1 MLASRKLCM
10 GIEKPCLVKLLV
22 SVLRDFF
29 KNVWPEKS
37 EKNFVL
43 FCATN
48 GKKKEN
54 FAELNA

>member
-10 GIEKPCLVKLLV
+10 GIEKPSLVKLLV

-37 EKNFVL
+37 EKKFVL

-48 GKKKEN
+48 GKKKRE
-54 FAELNA
+54 FC